1 MKQKAWIVSLV
12 VAMLCF
18 GCESS
23 DGGGGV
29 GPSQEDTVGG
39 DEGSQT
45 TNVDTGSPS
54 VPDTSLPDTSQ
65 PQPDTNTGP
74 ECTYHVE
81 PAITDECQG
90 DQICILDHGLGQP
103 GHCEGA
109 FGRLYKLVAL
119 AVHVSERDSEGACW
133 DPLCGA
139 PDLYLEA
146 RLDGQPILETETVE
160 DVFEVDRF
168 STEGSTLIRSGDAIE
183 LRLYDADPD
192 ANDLIMGCQLNPV
205 SADFL
210 RLRLLGCEDPTGSRF
225 YFVLTLL

>member
-45 TNVDTGSPS
+45 TNVDTGSPL
-54 VPDTSLPDTSQ
+54 VPDMSLPDTSQ

-74 ECTYHVE
+74 ECTYHIE
-81 PAITDECQG
+81 PIIEDECQG

-109 FGRLYKLVAL
+109 F
-119 AVHVSERDSEGACW
+119 W

-139 PDLYLEA
+139 PDIYLEA
-146 RLDGQPILETETVE
+146 RLNGQPILETETVE
-160 DVFEVDRF
+160 NVF
-168 STEGSTLIRSGDAIE
+168 
-183 LRLYDADPD
+183 
-192 ANDLIMGCQLNPV
+192 
-205 SADFL
+205 
-210 RLRLLGCEDPTGSRF
+210 
-225 YFVLTLL
+225 